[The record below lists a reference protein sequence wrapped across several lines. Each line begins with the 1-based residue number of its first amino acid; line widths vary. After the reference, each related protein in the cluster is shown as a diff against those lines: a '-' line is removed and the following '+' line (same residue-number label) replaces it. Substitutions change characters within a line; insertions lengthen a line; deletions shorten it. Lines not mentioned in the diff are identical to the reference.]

1 MAGIDH
7 VCMYDRKCCG
17 KVVNIQKNTFSRYFN
32 HKSATV
38 TLNNQFKSMEAY
50 VKYLKR
56 IQ

>member
-1 MAGIDH
+1 MY